1 MRRFLAAVVVAAIV
15 LSATTNVFV
24 LMRLGQIRGLV
35 ESQRA
40 AVSTPSG
47 PALDRA
53 LLGRWQSVRY
63 LKARPFAS
71 QLIEFMPRGRFRME
85 TRLLPDGPV
94 GTKEG
99 RWFTVAG
106 QIWVYDNDTDTTSTP
121 TYLWQIADYSDL
133 MLKVRLHRHGSIEDA
148 WDEEESWFML

>member
-1 MRRFLAAVVVAAIV
+1 
-15 LSATTNVFV
+15 
-24 LMRLGQIRGLV
+24 
-35 ESQRA
+35 
-40 AVSTPSG
+40 
-47 PALDRA
+47 
-53 LLGRWQSVRY
+53 
-63 LKARPFAS
+63 
-71 QLIEFMPRGRFRME
+71 ME